1 MAEDNAAG
9 AAVHQLGERRKGHD
23 RLRVAVRLMQRSNE
37 DLRRN
42 VDEFRVNLSC
52 LDSSMQSLQRT
63 TLRYQANLG
72 RINVRGLRARA
83 LQLGRIADRWMRPS

>member
-1 MAEDNAAG
+1 MAEKNAGG
-9 AAVHQLGERRKGHD
+9 AAVYQLGERRKGQD

-42 VDEFRVNLSC
+42 VDEFRVNLNC
-52 LDSSMQSLQRT
+52 LDNSMQSLQRT